1 MLNRAKNEQKNPLF
15 WQVFPDVVLLEV
27 EVVKYV
33 TRPVDSAIFQQEDK
47 KLLRDRLSR
56 QAHGPESR
64 RIFSARA
71 CKLDHQIAGTPTRW
85 GG

>member
-1 MLNRAKNEQKNPLF
+1 MAS
-15 WQVFPDVVLLEV
+15 FPCCDVLRD
-27 EVVKYV
+27 EVVTYV
-33 TRPVDSAIFQQEDK
+33 TGPVGSAIFQQEDK

-56 QAHGPESR
+56 QAHDPESR

-71 CKLDHQIAGTPTRW
+71 CKLDRQIAGTSMRW